1 MPLPR
6 HKKDTDQKKKHKS
19 AKGKQPR
26 SVRTSAKGLGVSSVP
41 EKVDVGVSSSR
52 GDQHHLDKQ
61 ENKRTKSGD
70 KDEKKARHKAK
81 KEAKKARN
89 EAKSKKKELTENA
102 QITLISI

>member
-19 AKGKQPR
+19 VKGKQPR
-26 SVRTSAKGLGVSSVP
+26 STRTSAKGLGVSSVP
-41 EKVDVGVSSSR
+41 DNGDVGVSSSR

-81 KEAKKARN
+81 KARN